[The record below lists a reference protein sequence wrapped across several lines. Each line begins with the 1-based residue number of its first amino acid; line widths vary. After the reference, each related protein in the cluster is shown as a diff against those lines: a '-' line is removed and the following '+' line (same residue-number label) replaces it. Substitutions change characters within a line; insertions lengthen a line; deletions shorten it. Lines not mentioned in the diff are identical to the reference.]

1 MSESLGQELMSI
13 IIQYKGI
20 FIAVILLTIGKI
32 YILNNI
38 YLVQM
43 FKKISFMNLFK
54 KSEYINLTLE
64 EKKLY
69 KLTQCNTLLNRD
81 MLDKRDIY
89 LKKVQSEYKDIY
101 GNKGD
106 KFFKDMQ
113 KKVNKT
119 SKKNCKVRFS
129 NNIQYSID

>member
-1 MSESLGQELMSI
+1 MT
-13 IIQYKGI
+13 K
-20 FIAVILLTIGKI
+20 
-32 YILNNI
+32 
-38 YLVQM
+38 
-43 FKKISFMNLFK
+43 
-54 KSEYINLTLE
+54 E

-69 KLTQCNTLLNRD
+69 RLTQYNTILNRD